1 MTEIE
6 TLTEEERDWLQRFRH
21 CPWPD
26 VSRSAADAGVDAGAA
41 LRKLLRLHDAL
52 QARVK
57 ELEERGVPADGMC
70 RGATCGRKNRALPM
84 HSCPYREEISD
95 DPLTLCSCCEECQR
109 ECAMDI

>member
-57 ELEERGVPADGMC
+57 ELETMLRQARAEGFGVI
-70 RGATCGRKNRALPM
+70 RGAALEPPEGVDAWGNPTPD
-84 HSCPYREEISD
+84 HLKPR
-95 DPLTLCSCCEECQR
+95 
-109 ECAMDI
+109 

>member
-1 MTEIE
+1 MPEIE

-57 ELEERGVPADGMC
+57 ELLEPPEG
-70 RGATCGRKNRALPM
+70 
-84 HSCPYREEISD
+84 D
-95 DPLTLCSCCEECQR
+95 DL
-109 ECAMDI
+109 